1 MKLVSISLRN
11 LRIRLVA
18 TILTMASIVVAT
30 ALYAAILVMAEQTDA
45 RYRGSI
51 GGYQAVVGPKDC
63 SQLELVLNTIFNVG
77 EAPGL
82 FPLQVCMDLRAG
94 SGVSRRGQVRFAI
107 PQARGDSVSRFN
119 FPVIATL
126 DEMFTKYEWQKAPL
140 VFAQGKSFTFG
151 WDDLMQFADELVA
164 WENGRRAQE
173 AGRPKRPALRPE
185 WRQCV
190 VGSRVARTLQLELGS
205 VVTPVHGKMGE
216 FGYHEH
222 PEASCTV
229 VGVLAPTNSPLD
241 TTIFLPLSTHLLIDG
256 HEEGVFVLE
265 IPPGKNPD
273 DVKKLPVKPG
283 NIGLTAVVV
292 DPKDHLGA
300 RVLRRDFGTRPDAQV
315 AWPQDVVPKFLR
327 QIGAAA
333 AAGCHYRINF
343 KREDFVERVREI
355 TAGKGVTVAYDGV
368 GKESFAGSLDC
379 LDFCGHLV
387 NFGQASGSVPPFE
400 VSRLAAKSSSLSR
413 PIIFHYVREAA
424 QREEMAANVFKAL
437 EEGWLKVNPARRFA
451 LGDAAESHRVI
462 EAAGATIPLVLVP

>member
-18 TILTMASIVVAT
+18 TVLTMASIVVAT

-94 SGVSRRGQVRFAI
+94 AGVSRRGQVRFAI

-119 FPVIATL
+119 FPVVATL
-126 DEMFTKYEWQKAPL
+126 DEMFTKYEWQKQPL
-140 VFAQGKSFTFG
+140 AFAAGGSFTFG
-151 WDDLMQFADELVA
+151 WEDLLKFADELVA

-173 AGRPKRPALRPE
+173 ADRPKRPALRPE

-190 VGSRVARTLQLELGS
+190 VGSRVARTLHLELGA

-216 FGYHEH
+216 LEYHEH

-229 VGVLAPTNSPLD
+229 VGILEPTNSPLD
-241 TTIFLPLSTHLLIDG
+241 TTIFLPLSTHLLVDG
-256 HEEGVFVLE
+256 HQEGVFVLE
-265 IPPGKNPD
+265 VPPGKNPD

-327 QIGAAA
+327 QIGDAAA
-333 AAGCHYRINF
+333 ALSVIAWLVLLVAAVSITVAIYNTMN
-343 KREDFVERVREI
+343 ERRREI
-355 TAGKGVTVAYDGV
+355 AIMRSLGARRGQILAIIVGEAALLSFFGALLGLVVCHLAAFLLRAQVEDMTGVWLDWLQFRPWEAWLLVGVT
-368 GKESFAGSLDC
+368 
-379 LDFCGHLV
+379 
-387 NFGQASGSVPPFE
+387 
-400 VSRLAAKSSSLSR
+400 
-413 PIIFHYVREAA
+413 
-424 QREEMAANVFKAL
+424 
-437 EEGWLKVNPARRFA
+437 A
-451 LGDAAESHRVI
+451 LGGI
-462 EAAGATIPLVLVP
+462 AGLLPAVKGSMTQVADNLAQDY

>member
-140 VFAQGKSFTFG
+140 AFAQGKSFTFG

-327 QIGAAA
+327 QIGDAAA
-333 AAGCHYRINF
+333 ALSVIAWLVLLVAAVSITVAIYNTMN
-343 KREDFVERVREI
+343 ERRREI
-355 TAGKGVTVAYDGV
+355 AIMRSLGARRGQILAIIVGEAALLSFFGALLGLVVCHLAAFLLRAQVEDMTGVWLDWLQFRPWEAWLLAGVTGLGAIAGLLPAVKGSMTQVAD
-368 GKESFAGSLDC
+368 
-379 LDFCGHLV
+379 
-387 NFGQASGSVPPFE
+387 N
-400 VSRLAAKSSSLSR
+400 LAQD
-413 PIIFHYVREAA
+413 Y
-424 QREEMAANVFKAL
+424 
-437 EEGWLKVNPARRFA
+437 
-451 LGDAAESHRVI
+451 
-462 EAAGATIPLVLVP
+462 